1 MLNPKISSTKTLS
14 FPPGL
19 VKDNL
24 LNKKISL
31 QHTLHLQPRVF
42 VSRLPIMMTTNSE
55 LAVAAHDPMLI
66 EAADTLARELGIPRC
81 EPPCAGYTYILMYT
95 AAHHPARLELRAT
108 HKDAMGPVFVDFV
121 TGAMGFR
128 ARHGSRN
135 REPLARAVGLKGAS
149 LPTVLDATA
158 GLGRDAFILAA
169 LGCQVSLVERSTV
182 IAALLRDGLERAL
195 AHHDTCAVARRM
207 QLRVGDA
214 AAIIEHLGEAER
226 PDVIYLDP
234 MYPHRNKSALVKK
247 EMRMLRALVGEDLDA
262 PKLLESALHAAR
274 KRVVVK
280 RPRLAAGLPGIAP
293 SYALHGSTTRFDIY
307 LRAQAVDSGKIREQ

>member
-1 MLNPKISSTKTLS
+1 
-14 FPPGL
+14 
-19 VKDNL
+19 
-24 LNKKISL
+24 
-31 QHTLHLQPRVF
+31 
-42 VSRLPIMMTTNSE
+42 MMTSHS
-55 LAVAAHDPMLI
+55 AVAVVGDDPALA
-66 EAADTLARELGIPRC
+66 EAADTLARELGLPRC
-81 EPPCAGYTYILMYT
+81 ALPCADYPHVLTYN
-95 AAHHPARLELRAT
+95 ADHRPARLELRAT
-108 HKDAMGPVFVDFV
+108 HKDAPGPVYVDFV
-121 TGAMGFR
+121 AGALGFR

-135 REPLARAVGLKGAS
+135 KEPLARAVGLKGAT

-214 AAIIEHLGEAER
+214 AAIIEHLSEAER

-234 MYPHRNKSALVKK
+234 MYPHRSKSALVKK

-307 LRAQAVDSGKIREQ
+307 LRAHAVDSGKIREQ